1 MPITDLTALIQ
12 GFTHPA
18 HLEAYLSAFTD
29 AFLAGKIQAIP
40 GKEITTTLNKKK
52 IITCSYVV
60 LQDNAFDSWHAQT
73 VKHVLELSFDAQKV
87 ASVQSYG
94 QISEALFL
102 LFAEQAREQRKVK
115 QPDLTPTLPPKP
127 RKPHAPKVTGEA
139 APGRQEGAS
148 TADAPA
154 EQHDAAPPQVSLSR

>member
-1 MPITDLTALIQ
+1 MPITDLNALIQ
-12 GFTHPA
+12 DFTHPA
-18 HLEAYLSAFTD
+18 HLEAYLRAFTD

-52 IITCSYVV
+52 ITTCSYVV
-60 LQDNAFDSWHAQT
+60 LQDDAFDRWHAQT

-94 QISEALFL
+94 QISEDLFL
-102 LFAEQAREQRKVK
+102 LFAEQAREQRKAE

-127 RKPHAPKVTGEA
+127 KKPRAPKVMGEA
-139 APGRQEGAS
+139 APSRQEGAS
-148 TADAPA
+148 PADAPA
-154 EQHDAAPPQVSLSR
+154 EQHNAPPHSLSR